1 MRKVEEGGN
10 SSRTN
15 RDLNQDESNTNKS
28 EPSGTEQVQGNL
40 RQDQSHLKLTR
51 SFVLKFVCK
60 LSGANAAWRPPQ
72 PLPPGLVHF
81 PGPRNPRRQRVGKG
95 ATLAPAGGSGAP
107 RSAGGRG
114 LHAHGAGLARSPWA
128 GCELLGRLAGK
139 QKLVGSPRPRTPPPG
154 SGLHPALIWE
164 TRASPRER
172 RSGHRRRGRRSG
184 VRGGKAATRRRRTD
198 GRDGRRRP
206 GCAPLFR
213 APTSA
218 SDPRE
223 LPEPLPAAQGR
234 GSPGRRLRIDRRR
247 AWARDAGTSR
257 GRDGPA
263 PHPLPRGLRPGR
275 LPGSQAG
282 REQEPGA
289 PRPRARRGQGRPPGF
304 EGTAA
309 RGAAPTLPPESGVE
323 HSASP
328 PRANEEDSHGNSTTY
343 LRARNRRAS
352 LQASRTHARLAAP
365 QTRQTARR
373 GRALRLPGWPPRAP
387 CVPGPGTLP
396 GRRRLHTAPHTVG
409 ARGEGVCLCAPL
421 CLHIFALNP
430 SLSINI
436 YYEKSAGIQRQGR
449 LPRAGQKL
457 IIHLGRGPTCTDI
470 SREIGLKAAS
480 MKLSV
485 DNLRNFEEGSWSVPL
500 VADVSEAD
508 FR

>member
-1 MRKVEEGGN
+1 MSSGQFCVKVCLQAVRSQRGLAAASAFTPRPGAL
-10 SSRTN
+10 SRA
-15 RDLNQDESNTNKS
+15 QESET
-28 EPSGTEQVQGNL
+28 PAG
-40 RQDQSHLKLTR
+40 
-51 SFVLKFVCK
+51 
-60 LSGANAAWRPPQ
+60 
-72 PLPPGLVHF
+72 
-81 PGPRNPRRQRVGKG
+81 RQRGHPG
-95 ATLAPAGGSGAP
+95 ARGRLGGPSKCGRARAP
-107 RSAGGRG
+107 RSRRRAGAVALGGMRAPGPAGRKAEVSG
-114 LHAHGAGLARSPWA
+114 LSSPANTSAGKRPAPCA
-128 GCELLGRLAGK
+128 DLGDSRLASRETP
-139 QKLVGSPRPRTPPPG
+139 GSPPAR
-154 SGLHPALIWE
+154 PALW
-164 TRASPRER
+164 RPGRE
-172 RSGHRRRGRRSG
+172 
-184 VRGGKAATRRRRTD
+184 AATRRRRTA

-234 GSPGRRLRIDRRR
+234 GSPGRRLRIGRGSCRGGPDRGR

-257 GRDGPA
+257 DRDGPA
-263 PHPLPRGLRPGR
+263 PRPLPRGLRPGP

-289 PRPRARRGQGRPPGF
+289 PRPRARRGQGRLPGF

-352 LQASRTHARLAAP
+352 LQASRTPARLAAP

-373 GRALRLPGWPPRAP
+373 GRALRLPGRPPRAP
-387 CVPGPGTLP
+387 CVPRPGTLP

-409 ARGEGVCLCAPL
+409 ARGEGVYLCAPL
-421 CLHIFALNP
+421 CLHIFALNS

-436 YYEKSAGIQRQGR
+436 YYEKSAGIQRRGR

-485 DNLRNFEEGSWSVPL
+485 DNLHNFEEGSWSVPL